1 MSIDTGGI
9 SHQRTARGG
18 RYVYRFEDGAEA
30 VLDYV
35 DQGEGVVAMTHTGTP
50 PHHRNKGA
58 AEAIVRHA
66 VAEARAAGTKI
77 VPVCSYVAALFAR
90 NADWADLRA
99 DRER

>member
-1 MSIDTGGI
+1 MSIDTRDI
-9 SHQRTARGG
+9 RHERTARGG

-35 DQGEGVVAMTHTGTP
+35 NQGEGVVAMTHTGTP
-50 PHHRNKGA
+50 PHHRNKGV
-58 AEAIVRHA
+58 AEAIVRRA
-66 VAEARAAGTKI
+66 VAEARESGTKI

-99 DRER
+99 DRTR

>member
-1 MSIDTGGI
+1 MSIDTTAI
-9 SHQRTARGG
+9 QHEKTARGG

-35 DQGEGVVAMTHTGTP
+35 NQSPRVVAMTHTGTP

-58 AEAIVRHA
+58 AEAIVRRA
-66 VAEARAAGTKI
+66 VAEARESGTKI
-77 VPVCSYVAALFAR
+77 IPVCSYVAALFAR

-99 DRER
+99 DRSR

>member
-1 MSIDTGGI
+1 MSIDTSDI
-9 SHQRTARGG
+9 RHERTARGG
-18 RYVYRFEDGAEA
+18 RYVYRFADGAEA

-35 DQGEGVVAMTHTGTP
+35 NEGEGVVAMTHTGTP

-66 VAEARAAGTKI
+66 VAEAREAGTKI

-99 DRER
+99 DRAQ